1 MEQANQWIKDNPS
14 FKVMKCESIVK
25 KLGGQDVLDADSV
38 CYHESCYG
46 VNKYLRGL
54 R

>member
-1 MEQANQWIKDNPS
+1 MEQANQWIKDNS
-14 FKVMKCESIVK
+14 NFKVMKCESFIK
-25 KLGGQDVLDADSV
+25 KLGGGDVLDADAV

-46 VNKYLRGL
+46 INKYLRGL